1 MKTETSKLKK
11 LKTKT
16 VYGFRKH
23 TFRAGD
29 NFMDTTTTNNTTTA
43 TATTTNTSMIFQSP
57 HWLAGD

>member
-43 TATTTNTSMIFQSP
+43 TATTTNTSMIF
-57 HWLAGD
+57 